1 MSASTPVKNNDFY
14 RGRENHH
21 HREREKRHG
30 GEGREGYTPAPSRP
44 CSVLICCLSRRVSK
58 QARAV
63 GDQGGSRKA
72 ALPKRGTLQTQA
84 QLARRPYNRKSGH
97 GTGLGGRAYNLVTT
111 LAGLDVA
118 DFTHRV
124 QERRGLRIGRGFE
137 EETKRG
143 GGVVVV
149 RGGRIV
155 CVCERLRVVVPV
167 CTLLG
172 GCHTN
177 SHSVCGTSEIKSC
190 VNHTKMKTSTPELLK
205 PSYVS
210 QPTRARQQ
218 SKVIDGREPVHLT
231 VDVPRT

>member
-1 MSASTPVKNNDFY
+1 
-14 RGRENHH
+14 
-21 HREREKRHG
+21 
-30 GEGREGYTPAPSRP
+30 
-44 CSVLICCLSRRVSK
+44 
-58 QARAV
+58 V

-124 QERRGLRIGRGFE
+124 QERRGLRIGSGFE

-155 CVCERLRVVVPV
+155 CV
-167 CTLLG
+167 
-172 GCHTN
+172 
-177 SHSVCGTSEIKSC
+177 
-190 VNHTKMKTSTPELLK
+190 
-205 PSYVS
+205 
-210 QPTRARQQ
+210 
-218 SKVIDGREPVHLT
+218 
-231 VDVPRT
+231 